1 MNPSIVSDF
10 ITTIGILILVVVG
23 STSAVFLLL
32 LGINAYLNRQEQMRR
47 ALLKGYTFPAHCYSE
62 VQQRY
67 PHLTTEQIAQAF
79 EQLRLYFEVHLVY
92 SSPNSSR
99 LVAMPSKLV
108 DICWHTFICETREY
122 LEFCESIFGSF
133 LHHESKVN
141 TSFRLVDI
149 SAENIKS
156 QKDNALLTEAQVQLK
171 FDFMNQLSA
180 ARIYH
185 WALAIGWSQSSSIPM
200 QIPVLFSI
208 DQILS
213 IEDGYIYTSEVLEF
227 LSKFDLK
234 AAEALVTKRDAEAAG
249 GSTAAC
255 GDGGSCGGCG
265 GSI

>member
-1 MNPSIVSDF
+1 MNASIVSDF
-10 ITTIGILILVVVG
+10 ISTIGIIILVVVG
-23 STSAVFLLL
+23 STSVVYVFL
-32 LGINAYLNRQEQMRR
+32 LGINAYLNRQEQKRR
-47 ALLKGYTFPAHCYSE
+47 ALLKGYTFPARCYSE
-62 VQQRY
+62 VKQRY
-67 PHLTTEQIAQAF
+67 PHLTTEQIVKAF
-79 EQLRLYFEVHLVY
+79 EQLRLYFEVHLIY

-156 QKDNALLTEAQVQLK
+156 QMENALLTEAQVQVQLQFEFK
-171 FDFMNQLSA
+171 NQLAA

-185 WALAIGWSQSSSIPM
+185 WALAIGGSQSSSIPM

-208 DQILS
+208 DQILN

-234 AAEALVTKRDAEAAG
+234 AAEALVTKRDAEASG

-255 GDGGSCGGCG
+255 GDGG
-265 GSI
+265 